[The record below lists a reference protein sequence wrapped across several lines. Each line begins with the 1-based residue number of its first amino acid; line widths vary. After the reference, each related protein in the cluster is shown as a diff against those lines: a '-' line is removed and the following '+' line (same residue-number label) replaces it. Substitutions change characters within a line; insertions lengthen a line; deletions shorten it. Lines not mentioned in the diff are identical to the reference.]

1 MEVLCGVKSDKGLER
16 SANEDRLYADPQ
28 LGLYVVCDGMGG
40 HNAGEIASQLAVEAI
55 HERFHQAFQGSD
67 PQMMGEYDP
76 AFLPQTNWLAS
87 AVRYANHM
95 IHCEA
100 QENSQY
106 DGMGTTVVSAL
117 LNGPV
122 LSIAHVGD
130 SRLYVIRGDS
140 IEPLTAD
147 HSLVMEQVRAGLL
160 TEEQAEHAEQSN
172 VLTRALGVDPAV
184 DVELGEVPVLEGDI
198 FLLCSDGLT
207 RMVSPRDI
215 LYAVRHAPDLQAGS
229 ERLIDIA
236 NAGGGKDNT
245 TIILFTAQDQSGQSM
260 WRRILRGLMNGYE
273 TVFSNKEETSCPK

>member
-55 HERFHQAFQGSD
+55 HERFHQASQGSD

-172 VLTRALGVDPAV
+172 VQG
-184 DVELGEVPVLEGDI
+184 G
-198 FLLCSDGLT
+198 
-207 RMVSPRDI
+207 SPRTLATDRCPRPRHVPW
-215 LYAVRHAPDLQAGS
+215 LRHARVRVPPRGTSRCRAPGPS
-229 ERLIDIA
+229 
-236 NAGGGKDNT
+236 
-245 TIILFTAQDQSGQSM
+245 
-260 WRRILRGLMNGYE
+260 RRR
-273 TVFSNKEETSCPK
+273 